1 MLDPSGCDETI
12 QALMFGGNVR
22 DGSVESSGVLH
33 VHLAV
38 VDRASELA
46 YTLLGLEEVG
56 RGFCESID
64 AVDWTDVSFV

>member
-1 MLDPSGCDETI
+1 LNSSGCNETI
-12 QALMFGGNVR
+12 QALMFGSNVR
-22 DGSVESSGVLH
+22 DGRIESSRILH

-46 YTLLGLEEVG
+46 YTLFGLEEIG
-56 RGFCESID
+56 RRLCESID

>member
-1 MLDPSGCDETI
+1 MLHPSGCDETI
-12 QALMFGGNVR
+12 QALMFGGSR
-22 DGSVESSGVLH
+22 VLH
-33 VHLAV
+33 VYLAV